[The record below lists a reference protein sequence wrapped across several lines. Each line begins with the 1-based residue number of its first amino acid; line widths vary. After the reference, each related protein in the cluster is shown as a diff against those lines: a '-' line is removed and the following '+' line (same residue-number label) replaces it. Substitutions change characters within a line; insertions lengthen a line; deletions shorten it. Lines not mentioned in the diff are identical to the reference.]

1 MIEVF
6 ILSIIQGVTEFL
18 PVSSSSHL
26 IIVSDYLYFEKQNLT
41 LDISLHIGSFLA
53 VITYF
58 SKDIINLVRNKDLFS
73 KLIISSFPIIIV
85 GYFLVKY
92 NLIDHLRNI
101 KIIGWTTII
110 FGILLYVSDKFKF
123 EKKLDKNFTV
133 KSAIFIGILQILS
146 LVPGVSRSGIT
157 ITAARLLNFDRVDS
171 AKISFLLSIPTLG
184 AVTFFGINNLINQED
199 LSFSLLN
206 LISILLSFVFS
217 YLTIKYFL
225 QFIKRFSLY
234 IFVVYIIILGILIL
248 SLNYL

>member
-234 IFVVYIIILGILIL
+234 IFVVYRIILGILIL